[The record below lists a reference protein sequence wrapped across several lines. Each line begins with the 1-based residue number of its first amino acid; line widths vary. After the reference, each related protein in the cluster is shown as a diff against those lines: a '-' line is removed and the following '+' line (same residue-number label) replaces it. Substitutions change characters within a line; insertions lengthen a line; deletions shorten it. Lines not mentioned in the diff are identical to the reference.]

1 MNASE
6 NLYEILGISKSAD
19 ENEIRKAY
27 KKLCLTNHP
36 DKGGSAEEFQKIQKA
51 YEILSD
57 SNKRSIYDQTG
68 MTDENEMQGMHGMNG
83 GVDLGSM
90 FANMFGGG
98 GMFGMP
104 GMQGMHGMNMGGMRQ
119 KRAKPHPKIHEIPV
133 CLHDFYHGKHIKLQF
148 ERNKFCSGC
157 KGEGFSSFSSCST
170 CRGNG
175 FVEQMTMIGPGMIAT
190 SRGPCTVCS
199 GNGKTGTKSCDKC
212 KGKKFFKEEKS
223 LDVRIEPGMKAGDEI
238 VFPNECSDDINYK
251 EAGDVHIVFQEADES
266 IPMTRKGNDLY
277 TSHTITFT
285 ESILG
290 TSYVLKN
297 HPKHMNG
304 FQINIPKGIL
314 NNETIIISNE
324 GMPIRGRFTKQ
335 FGNLHVKI
343 EIQISQKEKDL
354 LNEKESELKAL
365 FTSSG

>member
-1 MNASE
+1 MNASD
-6 NLYEILGISKSAD
+6 NLYEVLGVSRSAD

-51 YEILSD
+51 YEVLSD
-57 SNKRSIYDQTG
+57 GSKRSMYDQTG
-68 MTDENEMQGMHGMNG
+68 MTEESEMGGMPGGM
-83 GVDLGSM
+83 DIGSM

-98 GMFGMP
+98 MGGMGGMFGMP
-104 GMQGMHGMNMGGMRQ
+104 GMPGMPGMNGRT

-133 CLHDFYHGKHIKLQF
+133 CLHDFFHGKHLKLQF
-148 ERNKFCSGC
+148 ERSKFCSGC
-157 KGEGFSSFSSCST
+157 KGEGFSSFSSCAS
-170 CRGNG
+170 CKGHG

-199 GNGKTGTKSCDKC
+199 GVGKTGTRSCDKC

-223 LDVRIEPGMKAGDEI
+223 LDIFIEPGMKAGDEI
-238 VFPNECSDDINYK
+238 IFPNECSDDLQYK
-251 EAGDVHIVFQEADES
+251 EPGDVHIVFQEADET
-266 IPMTRKGNDLY
+266 IPMTRKGNDLH
-277 TSHTITFT
+277 TSHTITFS

-297 HPKHMNG
+297 HPKHSNG
-304 FQINIPKGIL
+304 FKINIPKGIL
-314 NNETIIISNE
+314 NNETVLISNE
-324 GMPIRGRFTKQ
+324 GMPIKGRSTKQ

-343 EIQISQKEKDL
+343 EIQISKKEKDIL
-354 LNEKESELKAL
+354 LEKEAELKSI
-365 FTSSG
+365 FTSSD